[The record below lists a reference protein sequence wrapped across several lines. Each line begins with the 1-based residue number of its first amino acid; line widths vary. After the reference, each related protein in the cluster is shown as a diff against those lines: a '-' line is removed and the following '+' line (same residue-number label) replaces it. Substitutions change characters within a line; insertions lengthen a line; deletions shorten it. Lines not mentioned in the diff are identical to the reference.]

1 LRENVEGSEN
11 FALSGVVEDSLYTFD
26 AWTNATGGADYY
38 PLHISVNVWKRTA

>member
-1 LRENVEGSEN
+1 MEGGLN

-26 AWTNATGGADYY
+26 AWTNATGGGEDYY